1 MQRFFWINTR
11 FKYMKVEEF
20 YQWWARF
27 NISLNLNN
35 LNCPFHFCIYIVI
48 VIYPKA
54 MTGKKKDQAIRN
66 ENFIHSTSNK
76 LRAKF

>member
-54 MTGKKKDQAIRN
+54 MTGKKKKTKQF
-66 ENFIHSTSNK
+66 EMEIHSLDIKQTA
-76 LRAKF
+76 R